1 MSTVTK
7 RAYLKV
13 LAGGG
18 GTFMKHIGMF
28 RAALAAFVIVVLT
41 GQSLAVDIFVSPT
54 GSGDFSGSS
63 WSNAI
68 NGNEEK
74 LLGIKVK
81 SAITDAIAGASE
93 EVNVYFASGEYVTTN
108 QITLSSITIPV
119 KLSGGYVGET
129 DGSFDRSKTATTF
142 KRSTYNIR
150 FIYATSLS
158 SFIVE
163 GITFSGG
170 YVSGVGAKGGAL
182 YSNSSS
188 TIIKSCEFKGNSF
201 QVGAKGSNKSD
212 FEYWS
217 GGGAVAAVNG
227 GNAII
232 IDCLFDSN
240 YHANGGS
247 HNHSLG
253 GAVVGYNIDMEI
265 KNCSFNNNYM
275 DGKDSYNTTFGAAI
289 GTYGGNLSI
298 NNCTFFGNYIK
309 GAMYSQ
315 GCGSGGAL
323 AIRNPKTF
331 RMKDSILEKNYVA
344 NSSSR
349 RADYLGGIAVF
360 DDWKSS
366 DGTSLFVIERCT
378 FDSRNVPTG
387 NLTSSKGNTKLY
399 VQSDILLSGGTL
411 CMTNNLIFA
420 TRGGDQNSDRA
431 IRCMSSA
438 STSKSYRGYFYSTWA
453 SAPTSME
460 LVNCTIADG
469 KLYGAA
475 AQTDDAELILK
486 NCIVSGYSLTGVVNA
501 ASIEHSYIQAN
512 NDGTWNY
519 EGAGNL
525 NPNQVGDIN
534 WTGAPYYHL
543 LTKNADGAIT
553 NGWFSGTFESPKC
566 AADSPCIDAGAPG
579 SLGLD
584 LEPYYSGRRVNI
596 GAYGGTPWASKT
608 SPLPGFKLIVR

>member
-1 MSTVTK
+1 MSTVTTH
-7 RAYLKV
+7 AYLKV
-13 LAGGG
+13 LQGGG
-18 GTFMKHIGMF
+18 GIFMKHIKMF
-28 RAALAAFVIVVLT
+28 RTALTALVTVLLT
-41 GQSLAVDIFVSPT
+41 SQLQATDIFVSPT

-68 NGNEEK
+68 NGNEEN
-74 LLGIKVK
+74 LLGIKVRTV
-81 SAITDAIAGASE
+81 ITDAVAADAE

-108 QITLSSITIPV
+108 QITLSSIAIPV

-129 DGSFDRSKTATTF
+129 DGSFDRSETVTTF
-142 KRSTYNIR
+142 KRITNKIR
-150 FIYATSLS
+150 FVSATSLS
-158 SFIVE
+158 SFVVE
-163 GITFSGG
+163 GITFTGG
-170 YVSGVGAKGGAL
+170 YVSGVGVKGGAL
-182 YSNSSS
+182 YSDSSS

-201 QVGAKGSNKSD
+201 QVGAKGTNKSN

-217 GGGAVAAVNG
+217 GGGAVAVVNG

-232 IDCLFDSN
+232 IDCLFDGN
-240 YHANGGS
+240 YHVNGGS

-253 GAVVGYNIDMEI
+253 GAVLGYNIDMEI
-265 KNCSFNNNYM
+265 RNCSFNNNYM
-275 DGKDSYNTTFGAAI
+275 DGKSSYNTTFGAAI

-298 NNCTFFGNYIK
+298 SNSTFYGNYIK
-309 GAMYSQ
+309 GAPYSQ

-344 NSSSR
+344 NTSSR
-349 RADYLGGIAVF
+349 RANYLGGIAVF
-360 DDWKSS
+360 DDWRAS
-366 DGTSLFVIERCT
+366 DGTSLFVIERCV
-378 FDSRNVPTG
+378 FDSRNVPQPSVAPSDG
-387 NLTSSKGNTKLY
+387 NATLY
-399 VQSDILLSGGTL
+399 TQSDILLSGGTL

-420 TRGGDQNSDRA
+420 TKGGDQNSDRS
-431 IRCMSSA
+431 IRCMSSS

-460 LVNCTIADG
+460 LVNCTIVDG
-469 KLYGAA
+469 KSYGAA

-486 NCIVSGYSLTGVVNA
+486 NCIVSGHSLTGVVNA

-519 EGAGNL
+519 EGEGNL
-525 NPNQVGDIN
+525 NPNVVGDIN

-543 LTKNADGAIT
+543 LTKNANGAIT

-608 SPLPGFKLIVR
+608 SPLPGFKLIIR